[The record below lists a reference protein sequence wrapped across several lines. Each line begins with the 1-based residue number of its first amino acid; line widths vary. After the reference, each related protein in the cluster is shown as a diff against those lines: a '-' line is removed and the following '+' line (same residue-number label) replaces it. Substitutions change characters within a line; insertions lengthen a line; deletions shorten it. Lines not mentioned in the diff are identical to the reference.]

1 MNMAV
6 VGLGGVGGYFGGR
19 LAWKYAGSAEHRV
32 IFVAR
37 GAHLEAIRAQGLLL
51 RTQEGDFTI
60 RPDLATDRPAE
71 AGPCDLILFAVKGYD
86 LETAAAGIVPL
97 LHKKTAV
104 LPLLNGVDITERLRA
119 ILPRGKVLSGCVYI
133 SSFFEAPGVIRQAGG
148 SCRMI
153 FGPDDGRIAAY
164 RPIETLFREAGI
176 RAELAAD
183 IAVPIWM
190 KYLFVSPMAGVTSL
204 MAKPFGDVMADTG
217 GRGMVRGLM
226 EEIVRLARV
235 KGIALPADSLETAIA
250 TVEAFP
256 YETRSSMQLDY
267 EKGRRTE
274 LDLFIGTAVRA
285 GRALEAP
292 MPLHERLY
300 AALNRSS
307 SSLPGT

>member
-204 MAKPFGDVMADTG
+204 MGLSFGGVMADEKG
-217 GRGMVRGLM
+217 KRRVRALM
-226 EEIVRLARV
+226 AEIGRLAAA
-235 KGIALPADSLETAIA
+235 KGIALPTDSVERAIA
-250 TVEAFP
+250 TVEGFP
-256 YETRSSMQLDY
+256 YATRSSMQLDY
-267 EKGRRTE
+267 EKGGRTE
-274 LDLFIGTAVRA
+274 LELFIGYAVRS
-285 GRALEAP
+285 GRLLGVP
-292 MPLHERLY
+292 TPLHDELY
-300 AALNRSS
+300 SALSRK
-307 SSLPGT
+307 G